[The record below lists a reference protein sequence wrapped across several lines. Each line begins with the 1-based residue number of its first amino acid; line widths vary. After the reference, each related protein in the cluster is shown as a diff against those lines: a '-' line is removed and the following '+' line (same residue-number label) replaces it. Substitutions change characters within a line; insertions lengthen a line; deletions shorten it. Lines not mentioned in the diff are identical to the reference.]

1 MVYVLYANNGELNW
15 QQQQPVA
22 CPQGHVRVQIAAAG
36 LNRADLLQ
44 RQGKYPPPKGVT
56 EVLGLECAGIITEVN
71 QVTGW
76 QVGDRVCALLAGG
89 AMASEVIIDARHL
102 LPVPEQLSLVEA
114 AVIPEVYATAYL
126 NLYLIAQLQP
136 AEKVLIYAGAGGVGS
151 AAIQLCQAFNNPCWV
166 TVGSQQRLDYC
177 LSLGAAGGV
186 IRSGDLEE
194 LKQFAP
200 FDVILDPVGA
210 GYVTLNTELL
220 NVDGRWVMIA
230 VMGGHKA
237 EINLAKL
244 LAKRIQLT
252 GSTLRS
258 RSNDFKA
265 MLIKQLTEQV
275 WPLFTTKQV
284 THNLA
289 KTFPIT
295 EAEQAF
301 ASLASNQING
311 KVALVI
317 DDKL

>member
-1 MVYVLYANNGELNW
+1 MLYALYAHNGELSW
-15 QQQQPVA
+15 QQVQPLA
-22 CPQGHVRVQIAAAG
+22 CPSGHVRVQIAAAG

-44 RQGKYPPPKGVT
+44 RQGKYPPPKGAT
-56 EVLGLECAGIITEVN
+56 EALGLECAGVITETN
-71 QVTGW
+71 QVSGW

-89 AMASEVIIDARHL
+89 AMASELIIDARHL
-102 LPVPEQLSLVEA
+102 LPVPANLSLIEA

-136 AEKVLIYAGAGGVGS
+136 TEKVLIHAGAGGVGS
-151 AAIQLCQAFNNPCWV
+151 SAIQLCQAFDNPCWV

-186 IRSGDLEE
+186 IRSDDLAE
-194 LKQFAP
+194 LKKFAP

-210 GYVTLNTELL
+210 DYMALNSDLL
-220 NVDGRWVMIA
+220 NIDGRWVIIA

-265 MLIKQLTEQV
+265 TLMQQLKEKV
-275 WPLFTTKQV
+275 WPLFATKQV
-284 THNLA
+284 THNLS
-289 KTFPIT
+289 KTFAIS

-301 ASLASNQING
+301 TSLASNQING
-311 KVALVI
+311 KIALI
-317 DDKL
+317 INDKL